1 MAQRGRNVRM
11 DLCHVLRKLA
21 DCFLRKSP
29 ETTLFTKAL
38 KTVLMR
44 MATISLQKL
53 ELSRPEFTVGNDVT
67 RLAYLA
73 LR

>member
-1 MAQRGRNVRM
+1 M

-21 DCFLRKSP
+21 YCFPRKSP
-29 ETTLFTKAL
+29 ETILFTKAL

-44 MATISLQKL
+44 MATISLRKL

-67 RLAYLA
+67 RLGSLA
-73 LR
+73 LIEMIE